1 MTDKNNTA
9 RRVGLVL
16 LAFLVTFGGVV
27 GSVGFVSAAAG
38 GPVLDS
44 AVKGE
49 TAKEINVTITD
60 DFDVNETSITQSDF
74 AVNKSSVSRISTVDS
89 GNNTIVTLTLTD
101 FVDAD
106 EVEVTLQSGETI
118 NDSDGNSLTGPVTV
132 VAGNMDGVAPTYEGA
147 SKVDDTHIEVNISD
161 GVDVNES
168 TISAEDFHLT
178 VGTVVSVATSD
189 SDGNVTLELDEAV
202 DASSID
208 VNLSASGAIEDTS
221 GNTLTDSGPT
231 YTVDNMDGVAPAV
244 TAVTVTQDGG
254 DDTVTTGDTVNVTAD
269 VADGGS
275 GIGTVEVNAS
285 ALGGSNTLT
294 LTDADSDGTYNGT
307 FQVSSPTADDGAVSL
322 TVNATD
328 NNGNFN
334 DTESDSVTLDTT
346 GPAASNFDPADG
358 ETVTTKQPTLGVDL
372 TDATSV
378 NASSISVTVNNTD
391 GSKTYFDGVGTSETG
406 VSYSSNHLSVDL
418 STAGVTLDEKQV
430 TVEVTVADEDT
441 NAATHVWN
449 FTVDAAD
456 KKSGSDDW
464 GRDDDDDETTE
475 EPPETTTESDD
486 STDDA
491 DDGSDESTPST
502 TETADDVTT
511 ADATAE
517 STGTS
522 AATEASDATDADG
535 ETTAT
540 GVPGFGALVAVVALL
555 AAALLARRES

>member
-27 GSVGFVSAAAG
+27 GSVGFTAATS
-38 GPVLDS
+38 PPNLDS
-44 AVKGE
+44 AVRGD

-60 DFDVNETSITQSDF
+60 DSDVNETSITQDDF
-74 AVNKSSVSRISTVDS
+74 AVNKSSISSISAIDNGS
-89 GNNTIVTLTLTD
+89 DAIVTLTLAD

-106 EVEVTLQSGETI
+106 EVDVTLQSGKTI
-118 NDSDGNSLTGPVTV
+118 NDSDGNSLAGQVSV
-132 VAGNMDGVAPTYEGA
+132 VAGNMDGVAPTFEGA
-147 SKVDDTHIEVNISD
+147 SKVDNTHIEVNFSD
-161 GVDVNES
+161 SVGVNES
-168 TISAEDFHLT
+168 TITKEDFHLT
-178 VGTVVSVATSD
+178 VGTVVSVATSG

-231 YTVDNMDGVAPAV
+231 YTVDKMDGVAPAV

-275 GIGTVEVNAS
+275 DIGTVEVNAS

-372 TDATSV
+372 TDTTSV

-391 GSKTYFDGVGTSETG
+391 GSKTYLDGVGTSETG